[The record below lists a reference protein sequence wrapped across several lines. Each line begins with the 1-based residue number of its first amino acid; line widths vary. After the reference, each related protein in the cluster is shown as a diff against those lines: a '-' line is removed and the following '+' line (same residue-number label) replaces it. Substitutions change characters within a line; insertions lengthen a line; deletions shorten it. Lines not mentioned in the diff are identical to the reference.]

1 MSEPS
6 TPLMRQ
12 YSAIKKEHPNA
23 LLFFRLGDFYELFF
37 DDAILAARE
46 LQITLTSRNKEKGVN
61 IPMCGVPYHAAEG
74 YIAKLIR
81 RGFKVAVCE
90 QVEDPRLA
98 TKLVRREVTRVVTPG
113 TAADSSLNAEE
124 NNFLAAVATVG
135 DRVGFAALDL
145 STGEF
150 RATEFAGES
159 AGRRIQEEL
168 EQLRPKE
175 MLYGSS
181 APLLEHASSTQLG
194 SFATLN
200 GRDTPHSTGT
210 APVARISGFGW
221 AETPL
226 DDWIFA
232 PDHAIPL
239 VENHFGV
246 LSLEGF
252 GLAGKQAAA
261 SAAGAI
267 LYYIRSTQ
275 RGTLDHVDRIG
286 FYERQNCL
294 VLDAVTVRNLEL
306 IEPLFAGTDAGV
318 TLIRCLD
325 ATITPMGKR
334 LLRMW
339 MLRPSLDRTEIEAR
353 LDAVDVQVKDIVGR
367 EELRRSLDGILDL
380 ERLLSRVT
388 LETANPRDV
397 LALGAS
403 LGKLPKVRG
412 VLAGLLAP
420 RLAMLHAAIDELGDL
435 RGKIESMLAPEPPL
449 TLNDGGVIAAGI
461 DKDLDELRDLSHNS
475 KQYLAQV
482 ETRERE
488 RTGIGSLKV
497 KFNSIFGYY
506 IEISKANLHH
516 APTDYERKQTLVNAE
531 RFTTPELKE
540 YESKI
545 LDAQEKIVEIER
557 RLFAELRSAIA
568 AEAKRIRQTALALAE
583 VDVLGSLAHI
593 AALRNYCR
601 PKFEADNSDQ
611 TADLEIVEGRHPV
624 IELQEMTIG
633 NDRFVPN
640 DLFLNSKTHNIVVLT
655 GPNMGGK
662 STYLRQAA
670 LIVIM
675 AQMGSFVPARSVRM
689 GIVDRVFT
697 RIGASDNVARGRSTF
712 MVEMTET
719 AAILHTATPRSLILL
734 DEVGRGTSTYD
745 GLAIAWAAVEYLHAR
760 VRAKTL
766 FATHYF
772 ELTELAEQLSGVKNY
787 HVSVKETGGSVVFLR
802 RVEPGAADRSYGIEV
817 AKLAGLPNEVVV
829 RAREVLAEHESSEH
843 RLSGHLTPGSAP
855 ERPAQLTIFT
865 PLSQPVL
872 EKLREADLDRMTPL
886 EALNLLAEL
895 KKADWQKRWQR
906 RTQLIHASGQLLI
919 VGFDGTEM
927 SPRLASLL
935 AKIAPAGV
943 ILFARNIKGV
953 EQTHTLLREC
963 QKCVAM
969 PLFTCVDLEGGTVD
983 RFRNVLGTAPSPAEV
998 FATGSRALY
1007 RKHGRVIG
1015 ENCRALGFNVDFAP
1029 VLDLAFAA
1037 SRSVMSS
1044 RAVSDDPKQVVV
1056 YAREFLQGL
1065 RDAGVLGCGKHFP
1078 WAG

>member
-37 DDAILAARE
+37 DDAVLAARE
-46 LQITLTSRNKEKGVN
+46 LQITLTSRNKEKGIA

-74 YIAKLIR
+74 YISKLIR

-90 QVEDPRLA
+90 QVEDARLA
-98 TKLVRREVTRVVTPG
+98 KKLVRREVTRVVTPG
-113 TAADSSLNAEE
+113 TAADSSLNAED
-124 NNFLAAVATVG
+124 NNFLAAIATVG
-135 DRVGFAALDL
+135 DHVGFAALDL

-159 AGRRIQEEL
+159 AARRIQEEL

-175 MLYGSS
+175 LLYGSS
-181 APLLEHASSTQLG
+181 APLFEKRSSGATG
-194 SFATLN
+194 IPARPTTDFAAPNAPTRSTN
-200 GRDTPHSTGT
+200 GVT
-210 APVARISGFGW
+210 
-221 AETPL
+221 ETPL

-232 PDHAIPL
+232 PDHALPL
-239 VENHFGV
+239 LENHFGV

-318 TLIRCLD
+318 TLFRCMD
-325 ATITPMGKR
+325 ATVTPMGKR
-334 LLRMW
+334 LLRTW
-339 MLRPSLDRTEIEAR
+339 MLRPSLDHAEIEGR
-353 LDAVDVQVKDIVGR
+353 LDSVEVQVKDTMRR
-367 EELRRSLDGILDL
+367 EELRRALEGILDL

-397 LALGAS
+397 LALAAS
-403 LGKLPKVRG
+403 LGRIPKVRA
-412 VLAGLLAP
+412 VLAGLSAS
-420 RLAMLHAAIDELGDL
+420 RLGALHTAIDELGDL
-435 RGKIESMLAPEPPL
+435 REKIDHTLVPEPPL
-449 TLNDGGVIAAGI
+449 TMSDGGVIAPGV
-461 DKDLDELRDLSHNS
+461 DNDLDELRDLSRNS

-506 IEISKANLHH
+506 IEISKANLHLSP
-516 APTDYERKQTLVNAE
+516 ADYERKQTLVNAE

-601 PKFEADNSDQ
+601 PRFEQNAEH
-611 TADLEIVEGRHPV
+611 AGDLEIVEGRHPV
-624 IELQEMTIG
+624 IELQELASG
-633 NDRFVPN
+633 SDRFIPN
-640 DLFLNSKTHNIVVLT
+640 DLFLNSSPANATNSVAQPGMMQNIVVLT

-675 AQMGSFVPARSVRM
+675 AQMGSFVPARSARLGV
-689 GIVDRVFT
+689 VDRVFT

-719 AAILHTATPRSLILL
+719 AAILHTATARSLILL

-745 GLAIAWAAVEYLHAR
+745 GLAIAWAAIEYLHAH
-760 VRAKTL
+760 VQAKTL

-787 HVSVKETGGSVVFLR
+787 HVSVKETGGGVVFLR

-817 AKLAGLPNEVVV
+817 AKLAGLPNEVVI
-829 RAREVLAEHESSEH
+829 RAREVLAEHESSKH
-843 RLSGHLTPGSAP
+843 RLSGHLTPGSSTEP
-855 ERPAQLTIFT
+855 ERPTQLTIFT

-872 EKLREADLDRMTPL
+872 EKLREVDLNRLTPL
-886 EALNLLAEL
+886 DALNLLAEL
-895 KKADWQKRWQR
+895 KRQID
-906 RTQLIHASGQLLI
+906 
-919 VGFDGTEM
+919 
-927 SPRLASLL
+927 
-935 AKIAPAGV
+935 
-943 ILFARNIKGV
+943 
-953 EQTHTLLREC
+953 
-963 QKCVAM
+963 
-969 PLFTCVDLEGGTVD
+969 
-983 RFRNVLGTAPSPAEV
+983 
-998 FATGSRALY
+998 
-1007 RKHGRVIG
+1007 
-1015 ENCRALGFNVDFAP
+1015 
-1029 VLDLAFAA
+1029 
-1037 SRSVMSS
+1037 
-1044 RAVSDDPKQVVV
+1044 
-1056 YAREFLQGL
+1056 
-1065 RDAGVLGCGKHFP
+1065 
-1078 WAG
+1078 

>member
-1 MSEPS
+1 MSSGSFANYKIRDYKITQSSMSEFS

-12 YSAIKKEHPNA
+12 YAAIKKEHPNA

-46 LQITLTSRNKEKGVN
+46 LQITLTSRNKEKGTI

-98 TKLVRREVTRVVTPG
+98 KKLVRREVTRVVTPG

-124 NNFLAAVATVG
+124 NNFLAAVASVG
-135 DRVGFAALDL
+135 DRAGFAALDL

-159 AGRRIQEEL
+159 AARRIQEEL

-175 MLYGSS
+175 VLYGSS
-181 APLLEHASSTQLG
+181 APLFEKRAHAEIPDIASSQPPLPTI
-194 SFATLN
+194 
-200 GRDTPHSTGT
+200 PSTGP
-210 APVARISGFGW
+210 APILSANGL

-239 VENHFGV
+239 LENHFGV

-275 RGTLDHVDRIG
+275 RGKLDHVDRIG

-306 IEPLFAGTDAGV
+306 IEPLFAGTDSGV
-318 TLIRCLD
+318 TLFRCLD
-325 ATITPMGKR
+325 ATVTPMGKR
-334 LLRMW
+334 LLRTW
-339 MLRPSLDRTEIEAR
+339 LLRPSLDQIEINGR
-353 LDAVDVQVKDIVGR
+353 QDAVETQVKDTLRR
-367 EELRRSLDGILDL
+367 EDLRRSLDGILDL

-397 LALGAS
+397 LALSAS
-403 LGKLPKVRG
+403 LARMPKVRT
-412 VLAGLLAP
+412 VLAGLPAQ
-420 RLAMLHAAIDELGDL
+420 RLAALHAAIDELTDL
-435 RGKIESMLAPEPPL
+435 RERIDRTLVPEPPL
-449 TLNDGGVIAAGI
+449 TLSDGGVIATTV
-461 DKDLDELRDLSHNS
+461 DKDLDELRDLSRNS

-506 IEISKANLHH
+506 IEISKSNLHLSP
-516 APTDYERKQTLVNAE
+516 ADYERKQTLVNAE

-583 VDVLGSLAHI
+583 VDVLGCLAHI

-601 PKFEADNSDQ
+601 PRFEADNADN
-611 TADLEIVEGRHPV
+611 AGDLEIVEGRHPV
-624 IELQEMTIG
+624 IELQEMAAG
-633 NDRFVPN
+633 SERFVPN
-640 DLFLNSKTHNIVVLT
+640 DLFLNSSPQNKPLNASHNIIVLT

-675 AQMGSFVPARSVRM
+675 AQMGSFVPARAARL

-719 AAILHTATPRSLILL
+719 AAILHTATARSLILL

-745 GLAIAWAAVEYLHAR
+745 GLAIAWAAVEYLHAK

-772 ELTELAEQLSGVKNY
+772 ELTDLAEQLSGVKNY
-787 HVSVKETGGSVVFLR
+787 HVSVKEAGGSVVFLR

-817 AKLAGLPNEVVV
+817 AKLAGLPNEVVI
-829 RAREVLAEHESSEH
+829 RAREVLAEHESSER
-843 RLSGHLTPGSAP
+843 RLSDHLTPGASTEP

-872 EKLREADLDRMTPL
+872 EKLREVDLNRLTPL

-895 KKADWQKRWQR
+895 KKE
-906 RTQLIHASGQLLI
+906 I
-919 VGFDGTEM
+919 
-927 SPRLASLL
+927 
-935 AKIAPAGV
+935 
-943 ILFARNIKGV
+943 
-953 EQTHTLLREC
+953 
-963 QKCVAM
+963 
-969 PLFTCVDLEGGTVD
+969 
-983 RFRNVLGTAPSPAEV
+983 
-998 FATGSRALY
+998 
-1007 RKHGRVIG
+1007 
-1015 ENCRALGFNVDFAP
+1015 
-1029 VLDLAFAA
+1029 
-1037 SRSVMSS
+1037 
-1044 RAVSDDPKQVVV
+1044 
-1056 YAREFLQGL
+1056 
-1065 RDAGVLGCGKHFP
+1065 
-1078 WAG
+1078 